1 MAEQEQGALSADAN
15 RRVLGDLAELS
26 VAAVKETSELFAD
39 LQRSSVDAF
48 RDQQDAVL
56 RWHAMW
62 PELVTDPLRW
72 YQKVLLESV
81 DTAQRTFRL
90 IGSNARAVSQ
100 AVDRVHATAEQ
111 TGQRVQETLSTSAS
125 RTREAV
131 RRAA

>member
-1 MAEQEQGALSADAN
+1 MAEQEQGTLWADAN

-26 VAAVKETSELFAD
+26 IAAVKETSDLLAG
-39 LQRSSVDAF
+39 LQRSSLDAL
-48 RDQQDAVL
+48 REQQDAAL

-72 YQKVLLESV
+72 YQKALLESV

-90 IGSNARAVSQ
+90 MGATTHSLSQ

-111 TGQRVQETLSTSAS
+111 TGQRVQETLISNAS
-125 RTREAV
+125 RARETV